1 MHTHA
6 GRGEKQEW
14 VFIETISLLKCHNKK
29 RAAVTNRASELWAA
43 KPIQRMMFYQKGKAG
58 QKEVMKQISIK
69 EQKAGLSTEPEAR
82 LHQNLQIKCKTS
94 DLAILLPRNYLP
106 HYDQYYNTHRDEY
119 FYLNLRL
126 TQWELQTLSHTN
138 SHTSRRVKMGKKEL
152 EAFQVLSPFS
162 PFSLNHTKTI
172 WGNSSDQNYL
182 REQFRIDLCYPRPD
196 Q

>member
-14 VFIETISLLKCHNKK
+14 VFIETINLLKCHNEK
-29 RAAVTNRASELWAA
+29 RVAVTNRASELWAA

-172 WGNSSDQNYL
+172 
-182 REQFRIDLCYPRPD
+182 
-196 Q
+196 